1 MVITIH
7 KEGKDEGYQKCSN
20 YYFKVNTYL
29 PYILTPLFGA
39 FIGYITNWIAIKMLF
54 RPHRAHYLFGKQL
67 PFTPGIIPKEKGC
80 IAASIGEAISQN
92 LMNEEVIRHTLLSED
107 MLSKVGAAFDNGVDK
122 LRHEDKSLHE
132 WLTGLISKEEVE
144 SVEAQ
149 VKEEITK
156 TVAENLVSANLG
168 QKIAHMAVNHAIE
181 KMKNG
186 LLGLFHVDKLL
197 GNLRI
202 SAEELLAKNIDE
214 MLDANAAEMVT
225 EMVDSCIVN
234 LTSSSVSSLL
244 ANKDEQIASA
254 RNTVLNMYKQT
265 VELHLPAMLASLNIK
280 RIIED
285 RINSMDVMEVE
296 RLIFEVMDKELT
308 AIIRLGI
315 LLGFIMGCLNCLFL

>member
-1 MVITIH
+1 M
-7 KEGKDEGYQKCSN
+7 S
-20 YYFKVNTYL
+20 YL
-29 PYILTPLFGA
+29 PYILTPIFGA
-39 FIGYITNWIAIKMLF
+39 IIGYITNWIAIKMLF
-54 RPHRAHYLFGKQL
+54 RPHRVHYLFGWKL
-67 PFTPGIIPKEKGC
+67 PFTPGIIPKEKGR

-92 LMNEEVIRHTLLSED
+92 LMNEEVIRHTLLSDE
-107 MLSKVGAAFDNGVDK
+107 MLGKVGAAFDNGVDR

-132 WLTGLISKEEVE
+132 WLTGLINKEEVE
-144 SVEAQ
+144 NAEAQ

-186 LLGLFHVDKLL
+186 LLGLFHVEKLL
-197 GNLRI
+197 GNLRV
-202 SAEELLAKNIDE
+202 SAEELLARNIDE
-214 MLDANAAEMVT
+214 MLSANAAEMVT
-225 EMVDSCIVN
+225 EMVDSSIDN
-234 LTSSSVSSLL
+234 LTSYSVSSLL

-254 RNTVLNMYKQT
+254 HNTVLNMYKQT
-265 VELHLPAMLASLNIK
+265 VEHHLPAMLASLNIK